1 MLFFTWMSLFK
12 AAPPDPQTT
21 TGQKKHGVP
30 CPVWAPLHEC
40 KNRMFG
46 VLWCSEPG
54 LSYRGMDPKTECL
67 KMHVLF
73 KVFWEDHLWTT
84 FGPLLDHFWTSFGP
98 FLDCFRTTFW
108 PLSHAFSKVIR
119 GCGPSMSWI
128 KLLFN
133 ISLQLTIQVPKNLS
147 VVHIIFLFVELLLSA
162 LNFPLSR
169 GAEIRF
175 LHPSV
180 CHSLTARIRS
190 TFCHAFCLVH

>member
-1 MLFFTWMSLFK
+1 MDHFR
-12 AAPPDPQTT
+12 TT
-21 TGQKKHGVP
+21 FG
-30 CPVWAPLHEC
+30 PL
-40 KNRMFG
+40 
-46 VLWCSEPG
+46 L
-54 LSYRGMDPKTECL
+54 
-67 KMHVLF
+67 
-73 KVFWEDHLWTT
+73 DHFWTT
-84 FGPLLDHFWTSFGP
+84 FGPLLDHFWTTFGP
-98 FLDCFRTTFW
+98 FLDYFWNTFR
-108 PLSHAFSKVIR
+108 PLSQAISKVIR

-190 TFCHAFCLVH
+190 AFCHAFCLVINHITHTTHIQCHHNKCLFRNICNKFFNNW

>member
-21 TGQKKHGVP
+21 TGHKKHGVP

-84 FGPLLDHFWTSFGP
+84 FGPLLDHFGITFGP
-98 FLDCFRTTFW
+98 LLDHFWTIFGLLLDLFLTTFKSVFKSYTRLW
-108 PLSHAFSKVIR
+108 PEHVLNQTPLQYITPTHY
-119 GCGPSMSWI
+119 PSSEKSVRRSYHFLICWTFI
-128 KLLFN
+128 
-133 ISLQLTIQVPKNLS
+133 ISLKFSS
-147 VVHIIFLFVELLLSA
+147 V
-162 LNFPLSR
+162 
-169 GAEIRF
+169 
-175 LHPSV
+175 
-180 CHSLTARIRS
+180 
-190 TFCHAFCLVH
+190 